1 MTPSDSNLLSRIV
14 QSSVAL
20 LISITIG
27 SYIVRDQVM
36 AASILIGGLI
46 AILNFVWQR
55 RALSRMLE
63 TQYPVSTTGA
73 AFRFVLRLS
82 VTALILTAIIAQRT
96 FSIPGLLIGL
106 SCIVIVITLF
116 TLYAAFRK
124 GE

>member
-1 MTPSDSNLLSRIV
+1 
-14 QSSVAL
+14 
-20 LISITIG
+20 
-27 SYIVRDQVM
+27 M
-36 AASILIGGLI
+36 AASILIGGSI

-63 TQYPVSTTGA
+63 AQHPVSTTGA
-73 AFRFVLRLS
+73 GFRFVLRLS
-82 VTALILTAIIAQRT
+82 VTALILTAIIAQGT